1 MKAIPGSLV
10 AAALLPLSF
19 TALGASMPGPMA
31 ARDLPAAIGVPA
43 GKPAMTLKGV
53 GKLTYECRAK
63 AGASDA
69 FEWAFV
75 GPDAL
80 LQEMGG
86 RTVGKYYGGPTWEH
100 SDGSKITGKQ
110 LAVAPGGSGNI
121 PLQLVQTS
129 PATGSGAFSG
139 VTYIQR
145 INTQGGVAPASP
157 CNASAVSSQQ
167 TVEYSADYVFYK

>member
-1 MKAIPGSLV
+1 MKAILKPLV
-10 AAALLPLSF
+10 AALLPIAFNAS
-19 TALGASMPGPMA
+19 AASMPGSMA
-31 ARDLPAAIGVPA
+31 ALDVPAAIAVPA

-63 AGASDA
+63 AGTNDA

-100 SDGSKITGKQ
+100 SDGSRITGKQ
-110 LAVAPGGSGNI
+110 LAIAPGGSGNI
-121 PLQLVQTS
+121 PLQLVQTNS
-129 PATGSGAFSG
+129 ATGSGAFSG

-145 INTQGGVAPASP
+145 VNTQGGVAPALP
-157 CNASAVSSQQ
+157 CNASAVTSRQ
-167 TVEYSADYVFYK
+167 TVDYSADYVFYK

>member
-1 MKAIPGSLV
+1 MKAIPGFLV
-10 AAALLPLSF
+10 AALVPLSF
-19 TALGASMPGPMA
+19 NASAASMAEPMA
-31 ARDLPAAIGVPA
+31 ARDLPAAIAVSA
-43 GKPAMTLKGV
+43 GTPAMTLKGV

-75 GPDAL
+75 APDAL

-121 PLQLVQTS
+121 PLQLVQTNS
-129 PATGSGAFSG
+129 ATGSGAFTG

-145 INTQGGVAPASP
+145 INTLGGIAPTSP
-157 CNASAVSSQQ
+157 CNASAVSSKQ